1 MDVILPTTPG
11 SSSIDFDHCVARF
24 GYVILTCAIDL
35 LLVQAEYS
43 PISAEHKA
51 SNTEEN

>member
-11 SSSIDFDHCVARF
+11 SSSIGFDPCVLQF
-24 GYVILTCAIDL
+24 GYVIFTCAIDL